1 MYDQF
6 RSSKSDD
13 RTSTG
18 WVRPRMAALLHAV
31 EKATAL
37 GSAAVPG
44 RIKPTT
50 DLAPVSI
57 TQTRQP
63 SIHENLKSTRLV

>member
-1 MYDQF
+1 
-6 RSSKSDD
+6 
-13 RTSTG
+13 
-18 WVRPRMAALLHAV
+18 MAALLHAV